1 MRPSTRS
8 AGKPKT
14 PTRTP
19 EKMTRTVTL
28 SSARPRKPLTS
39 PAASQRGARVVLAG
53 AGVGRPTGAEQRLH
67 LAPRAL
73 RERIAP
79 GQRAAV
85 VGDVLVVELDRL
97 AHALT
102 HVDPRAI
109 GPPVQRV
116 VLVEDDLRPRM
127 LALGVGGQ
135 EVLEPARDF
144 LVRAAGKHA
153 RDCSTGRRMV
163 APAGA
168 CFYRRGRGRR
178 RLRLR
183 AARATLIRRN
193 RSLSTRCTRRRGT
206 SCTPPRRRTW
216 PGRTPCRGHRCGD
229 SRPPWPSPA
238 LPRRA

>member
-85 VGDVLVVELDRL
+85 VGDVLVVELDGL

-153 RDCSTGRRMV
+153 RDCSTGRRPPC
-163 APAGA
+163 AGRCLLLPA
-168 CFYRRGRGRR
+168 RP
-178 RLRLR
+178 R
-183 AARATLIRRN
+183 AAAAALA
-193 RSLSTRCTRRRGT
+193 RSPRHLD
-206 SCTPPRRRTW
+206 PPEQEPQHSLYPQER
-216 PGRTPCRGHRCGD
+216 
-229 SRPPWPSPA
+229 
-238 LPRRA
+238 